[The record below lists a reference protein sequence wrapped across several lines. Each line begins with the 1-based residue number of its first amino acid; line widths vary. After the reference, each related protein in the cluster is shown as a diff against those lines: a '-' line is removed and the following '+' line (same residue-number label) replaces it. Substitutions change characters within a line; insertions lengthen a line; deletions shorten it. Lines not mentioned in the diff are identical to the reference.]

1 MTDVMTVAARIKAL
15 VHSGPRH
22 SDLEAEMAWQI
33 ASDLTIPLPERE
45 YRFDPTRKWRADFAW
60 PAQKL
65 LVEVE
70 GGIWTGGR
78 HTRGSGFARD
88 AEKYNAAAMHGWRIL
103 RFAGTQV
110 ADGTALIA
118 IKGVLR

>member
-1 MTDVMTVAARIKAL
+1 MTAASRIKTL
-15 VHSGPRH
+15 VRAHPH
-22 SDLEAEMAWQI
+22 QSDLEAEMAWQI

-45 YRFDPTRKWRADFAW
+45 FRFDPARRWRSDFAW

-78 HTRGSGFARD
+78 HTRGAGFARD
-88 AEKYNAAAMHGWRIL
+88 AEKYNTAAVNGWRVL

-110 ADGTALIA
+110 ADGSAIAA
-118 IKGVLR
+118 IKGALR